1 MAAEIGEEV
10 GGKRDRLVAEDAL
23 CRDEERRLGLVCR
36 LLLLARRVADGE
48 RRPSCSDLRSTL
60 PEDSRGSA
68 STISKWLGIM

>member
-36 LLLLARRVADGE
+36 LLLLARRLADGE
-48 RRPSCSDLRSTL
+48 LGHLQRLAVDLA
-60 PEDSRGSA
+60 EDSRGSA